1 MALALHS
8 LHDATVIIE
17 RVHHTDGWVVPS
29 VIHEKF
35 AATPHKGVHV
45 GTGMGDEPEF
55 LIGQSHGIVDIH
67 RVHIEVR
74 VLKHAQAI
82 KLARRARRIKCGVHI
97 HPVIPAPPK
106 RARSHRPAMIGCLPW
121 LMYPSENFIMSF
133 ACGAVRQVAG
143 SCPSLHR
150 SCSGLNWHCRRS
162 LSRKPSSRL
171 PSFAPHCFNT
181 VVLTSDNAASVSL
194 FSLFTA

>member
-1 MALALHS
+1 MRCNNLVGRHAALHP
-8 LHDATVIIE
+8 LIKDA
-17 RVHHTDGWVVPS
+17 DS
-29 VIHEKF
+29 V
-35 AATPHKGVHV
+35 KGV
-45 GTGMGDEPEF
+45 
-55 LIGQSHGIVDIH
+55 
-67 RVHIEVR
+67 
-74 VLKHAQAI
+74 
-82 KLARRARRIKCGVHI
+82 RARTAAAVLHALNAGFIYTRLYPP
-97 HPVIPAPPK
+97 HPSAPGP
-106 RARSHRPAMIGCLPW
+106 HRPAMIGCLLW

-143 SCPSLHR
+143 SCPSLQR

-181 VVLTSDNAASVSL
+181 VVLTSDNVASVSL